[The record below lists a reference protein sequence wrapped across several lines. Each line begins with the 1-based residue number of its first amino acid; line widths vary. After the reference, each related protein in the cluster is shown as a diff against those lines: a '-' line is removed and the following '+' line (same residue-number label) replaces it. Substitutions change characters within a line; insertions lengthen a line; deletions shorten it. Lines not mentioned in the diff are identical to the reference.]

1 MKKTKIKNIK
11 NLIIHNGVFHC
22 DEIFISA
29 LMQIINKNL
38 IINRVAETTHKN
50 TTATLVADIGGGY
63 FDHHNNKN
71 TGVRCSCKV
80 FWEEYK
86 TQIINLL
93 QIKKEVIPSF
103 EKFIE
108 AINLQDLTGKC
119 NIPELGDA
127 FKKLNN
133 TFLEKESN
141 FTLAVNKMKLI
152 IKLIL
157 RGASEE
163 VILNKLIN
171 IINFRA
177 SAQKKAERIAEKY
190 LQMPNKKN
198 MEVWVLPVWLP
209 YIQLYFKRNIEV
221 PDKIII
227 KNERGYSVQ
236 SWNYSTIN
244 WDRISPQHIHKNTC
258 IFVKN
263 MHDAHLCTTKNE
275 DDWF

>member
-1 MKKTKIKNIK
+1 
-11 NLIIHNGVFHC
+11 
-22 DEIFISA
+22 
-29 LMQIINKNL
+29 
-38 IINRVAETTHKN
+38 
-50 TTATLVADIGGGY
+50 
-63 FDHHNNKN
+63 
-71 TGVRCSCKV
+71 
-80 FWEEYK
+80 
-86 TQIINLL
+86 
-93 QIKKEVIPSF
+93 
-103 EKFIE
+103 
-108 AINLQDLTGKC
+108 
-119 NIPELGDA
+119 
-127 FKKLNN
+127 
-133 TFLEKESN
+133 
-141 FTLAVNKMKLI
+141 MKLI

-163 VILNKLIN
+163 VILNKLKN

-177 SAQKKAERIAEKY
+177 SAQRRALNIAEKY

-209 YIQLYFKRNIEV
+209 YIKLYFNRNIAV

-244 WDRISPQHIHKNTC
+244 WDRIIPKHVHKDTC

-263 MHDAHLCTTKNE
+263 IHDAHLCTIKK

>member
-1 MKKTKIKNIK
+1 MKKNKIKNIK
-11 NLIIHNGVFHC
+11 RIINHNGVFHC
-22 DEIFISA
+22 DDIFTVA
-29 LMQIINKNL
+29 LMQLINNNII
-38 IINRVAETTHKN
+38 IDRVAETTHKN

-71 TGVRCSCKV
+71 TGERCSCKII
-80 FWEEYK
+80 WEEYK

-93 QIKKEVIPSF
+93 KIKKEGITSF
-103 EKFIE
+103 EKFLE
-108 AINLQDLTGKC
+108 EINLQDLTGRC
-119 NIPELGDA
+119 NLPELGEA
-127 FKKLNN
+127 FRSLNQ

-141 FTLAVNKMKLI
+141 FSLAVNKMKLI

-171 IINFRA
+171 IINLRA
-177 SAQKKAERIAEKY
+177 SAQKRAINIAEKY
-190 LQMPNKKN
+190 LQMPNKKD

-209 YIQLYFKRNIEV
+209 YIKLYFNRNIAV

-244 WDRISPQHIHKNTC
+244 WDRITPKHVHKDTC

-263 MHDAHLCTTKNE
+263 IHDAHLCTCKK